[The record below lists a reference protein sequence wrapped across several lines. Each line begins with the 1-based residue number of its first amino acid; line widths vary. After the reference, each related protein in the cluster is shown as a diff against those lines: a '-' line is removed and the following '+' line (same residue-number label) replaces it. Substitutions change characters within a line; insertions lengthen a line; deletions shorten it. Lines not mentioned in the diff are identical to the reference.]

1 MCLIFIATQYRF
13 DVIFKIDLYS
23 NRIMYNTQMK
33 SILYY
38 QNFMIV
44 KTHSS
49 FSHNIIVRK
58 KKERVGN
65 EWKAYFD
72 NILLEYEIGFM
83 PIFNKKVFVERE
95 AIYEIYTILLY
106 SSLLCVLKIIIFLCI
121 TSFCRSFTTNTKRI
135 TFLILISFCRSTQKA
150 NSMLGV
156 FLHNDVNQKDERN
169 T

>member
-1 MCLIFIATQYRF
+1 MSWLHLYLMYFLVFNIHCY

-23 NRIMYNTQMK
+23 NRIMYYTQMK
-33 SILYY
+33 SILYN

-83 PIFNKKVFVERE
+83 PIFNKKSFCWKRSN
-95 AIYEIYTILLY
+95 IWDLY
-106 SSLLCVLKIIIFLCI
+106 NFALFIIIMCFENYHFPMYNFFL
-121 TSFCRSFTTNTKRI
+121 SFFYYKHEKNNISHLNIFLSQYTKGEFDAWRI
-135 TFLILISFCRSTQKA
+135 ST
-150 NSMLGV
+150 
-156 FLHNDVNQKDERN
+156 
-169 T
+169 

>member
-1 MCLIFIATQYRF
+1 
-13 DVIFKIDLYS
+13 
-23 NRIMYNTQMK
+23 MK
-33 SILYY
+33 SILYIQTY
-38 QNFMIV
+38 IIV
-44 KTHSS
+44 KIHSS
-49 FSHNIIVRK
+49 FSHKIIVRE
-58 KKERVGN
+58 KKERDGN
-65 EWKAYFD
+65 ERKAHFD

-83 PIFNKKVFVERE
+83 PIFNQKVFVERE
-95 AIYEIYTILLY
+95 AIYEVYTILLY
-106 SSLLCVLKIIIFLCI
+106 SSLCVLKIIIFICK